1 MPLHHYPLHRS
12 PVPSGGGVQS
22 SSPGNGYEEQYF
34 QSMKQQHRP
43 RYDGL
48 EGEALSRAV
57 HRDFYRPDAVGFE
70 DRNGVW
76 QGGIPEGKPGWT
88 YDDYMKEIANLNPE
102 DPASRSR
109 MSDYVISALLGGGLG
124 FVFGGGPV
132 GAVVGAASGIAGT
145 GVDQGLEALG
155 APGYVRFPASMVA
168 GGGASKIGGRLV
180 NRALGRLQPGA
191 QQYLD
196 DAARLGVTPRVGDFD
211 EGARATEDF
220 LTASRSGPAV
230 RQASQQADE
239 MRGAVQ
245 RFADDLA
252 PTPAGA
258 VSQSPDRAVADMLRS
273 GYEQAKNAATTLF
286 DDATRAAEGATV
298 PLNTTGG
305 RVSQIIEEL
314 KDVPGGS
321 VDRLAKAIQ
330 GALDEGTP
338 ITYSRLR
345 NWQRALNELI
355 DNPAAAQGIGDGR
368 AKYLLGGIMDDMDAW
383 ATANPTAGGQAHV
396 KAMEFFK
403 NNVTPYRVDRAIFR
417 AATGAEDGADQLI
430 RRTVGY
436 GGPGNPDR
444 VQRLMN
450 LLPQS
455 GRDAIARDVAENA
468 AWAGSG
474 QFATTSFSPSA
485 VFRGLNVGTAARP
498 RAGTFAFQNTPG
510 ALNDANRLSRMLRAT
525 RVTGAQSQPAT
536 GIRTLPSMLGGG
548 SMAAGGGIGFAA
560 GGGSPFATAAGMAA
574 GPMINRGLLNV
585 AGRVATS
592 QPFVQ
597 YMTGQAGSA
606 IPGAVGTAVPSL
618 LEGWQIRNRNRG
630 RR

>member
-1 MPLHHYPLHRS
+1 
-12 PVPSGGGVQS
+12 
-22 SSPGNGYEEQYF
+22 
-34 QSMKQQHRP
+34 MKQQHRP

-145 GVDQGLEALG
+145 GVDQGLGALG

-444 VQRLMN
+444 DKD
-450 LLPQS
+450 S
-455 GRDAIARDVAENA
+455 
-468 AWAGSG
+468 S
-474 QFATTSFSPSA
+474 
-485 VFRGLNVGTAARP
+485 
-498 RAGTFAFQNTPG
+498 
-510 ALNDANRLSRMLRAT
+510 
-525 RVTGAQSQPAT
+525 
-536 GIRTLPSMLGGG
+536 
-548 SMAAGGGIGFAA
+548 
-560 GGGSPFATAAGMAA
+560 
-574 GPMINRGLLNV
+574 
-585 AGRVATS
+585 
-592 QPFVQ
+592 
-597 YMTGQAGSA
+597 
-606 IPGAVGTAVPSL
+606 
-618 LEGWQIRNRNRG
+618 
-630 RR
+630 